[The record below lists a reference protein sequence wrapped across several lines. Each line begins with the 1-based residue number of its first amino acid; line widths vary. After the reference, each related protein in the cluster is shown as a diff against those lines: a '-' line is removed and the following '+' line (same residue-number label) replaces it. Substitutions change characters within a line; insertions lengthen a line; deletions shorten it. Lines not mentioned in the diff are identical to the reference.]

1 MNVDREVLL
10 TLAAELRR
18 MTDGFANELAVA
30 WPVLP
35 AGPGRPVIA
44 SVGDE
49 RHVTVVPER
58 VFRYALRAGAYG
70 VVLAH
75 NHPVDTGPSDAD
87 RAVTRRLVAAGHV
100 LGIPLLAHLVV
111 ESTAVHD
118 LVGGRLPGENL
129 IPLG

>member
-1 MNVDREVLL
+1 MNLDREVLL

-44 SVGDE
+44 SIGDE

-58 VFRYALRAGAYG
+58 VFRYALRASAHG

-75 NHPVDTGPSDAD
+75 NHPVDTGPSTAD

-100 LGIPLLAHLVV
+100 LGLPLVAHLVV
-111 ESTAVHD
+111 ESAVVHD
-118 LVGGRLPGENL
+118 LVSGQVIVERLV
-129 IPLG
+129 PLP